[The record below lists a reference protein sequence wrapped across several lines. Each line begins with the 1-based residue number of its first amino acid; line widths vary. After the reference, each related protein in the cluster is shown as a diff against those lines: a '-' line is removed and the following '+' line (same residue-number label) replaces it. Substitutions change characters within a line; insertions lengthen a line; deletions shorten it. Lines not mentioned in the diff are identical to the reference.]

1 LTPAEYHALP
11 PSEQRKAALA
21 LGSARLG
28 LAVALA
34 AHAGASS
41 PYGHYQYWLRLWQC
55 PPLPSVLELRGWK
68 WNVAGTA
75 LANDRWNLAI
85 HATGDEAIDTAL
97 QIVVKHLAPHERTA
111 LLEPIREMRQE
122 ALL

>member
-11 PSEQRKAALA
+11 QPEQRKAALA

-28 LAVALA
+28 LAAALA
-34 AHAGASS
+34 AELPATDARAN
-41 PYGHYQYWLRLWQC
+41 YQYWLHLWQC
-55 PPLPSVLELRGWK
+55 PPLPSVLELRGWE
-68 WNVAGTA
+68 
-75 LANDRWNLAI
+75 WNLDGSLVNARWRVLI
-85 HATGDEAIDTAL
+85 NLRGEEAIDTAL
-97 QIVVKHLAPHERTA
+97 QIVVKHLAPLVRAA

>member
-21 LGSARLG
+21 LGDARLG

-55 PPLPSVLELRGWK
+55 PPLPRVLAQRGW
-68 WNVAGTA
+68 
-75 LANDRWNLAI
+75 DWNLDGSLVNARWHLLI
-85 HATGDEAIDTAL
+85 AQRGDEAIDTAL
-97 QIVVKHLAPHERTA
+97 QIVVKHLAAHERTA
-111 LLEPIREMRQE
+111 LLEPIREIKQE

>member
-1 LTPAEYHALP
+1 LNPAEYHALP
-11 PSEQRKAALA
+11 QPEQRKAALA

-34 AHAGASS
+34 AECGASS
-41 PYGHYQYWLRLWQC
+41 PYGYYTYWLNLWRC
-55 PPLPSVLELRGWK
+55 PALPRVLVQRGWK

-75 LANDRWNLAI
+75 LANDRWSLAI
-85 HATGDEAIDTAL
+85 HATGEQAIDMAL
-97 QIVVKHLAPHERTA
+97 QIVIKHLAAHERAA
-111 LLEPIREMRQE
+111 LLEPIREVKQE